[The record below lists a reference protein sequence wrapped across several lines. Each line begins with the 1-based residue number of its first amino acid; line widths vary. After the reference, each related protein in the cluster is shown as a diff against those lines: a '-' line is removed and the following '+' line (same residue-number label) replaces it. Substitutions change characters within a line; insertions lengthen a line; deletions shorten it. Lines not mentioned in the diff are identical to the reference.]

1 MLQVELVEGSSD
13 SLMPIASTRTSTAFQ
28 TSRCNFDC
36 LQKMCET
43 LMFQGQCDRRVLW
56 SSDRRRM
63 PADLSVPWV
72 REIACNAEANN
83 LFVAH
88 QVQGGISV
96 AICLHLWSE
105 SFAAARFINFP
116 LHSECVMF
124 TWFDHLEET
133 FPSSCFLY
141 NRLLHSLL
149 LSWNQSIRIRCKDA
163 LIRIDPI

>member
-1 MLQVELVEGSSD
+1 MEKSSA
-13 SLMPIASTRTSTAFQ
+13 SLMPTAFTRTSTACQ
-28 TSRCNFDC
+28 TSRCNFDW
-36 LQKMCET
+36 LQKICET

-72 REIACNAEANN
+72 SEIACNAEANT
-83 LFVAH
+83 LFVVH
-88 QVQGGISV
+88 QVQGGITITL

-105 SFAAARFINFP
+105 SFATAILMHSS

-141 NRLLHSLL
+141 NRSLCSLL
-149 LSWNQSIRIRCKDA
+149 LSKWDQLIRIRWKDE
-163 LIRIDPI
+163 LIRIDLI

>member
-1 MLQVELVEGSSD
+1 MERSSD
-13 SLMPIASTRTSTAFQ
+13 SLMPTAFTRTSTACQ
-28 TSRCNFDC
+28 TSRCNFDW

-72 REIACNAEANN
+72 REIACDAEANT
-83 LFVAH
+83 LFDAH
-88 QVQGGISV
+88 QLHCTL

-105 SFAAARFINFP
+105 SFSTTRLMHFS

-141 NRLLHSLL
+141 NRSLYSLL
-149 LSWNQSIRIRCKDA
+149 LSKWDQLIRIRWKDE
-163 LIRIDPI
+163 LIVGAW

>member
-1 MLQVELVEGSSD
+1 
-13 SLMPIASTRTSTAFQ
+13 
-28 TSRCNFDC
+28 
-36 LQKMCET
+36 
-43 LMFQGQCDRRVLW
+43 
-56 SSDRRRM
+56 M

-141 NRLLHSLL
+141 NRSLHYLL
-149 LSWNQSIRIRCKDA
+149 L
-163 LIRIDPI
+163 